1 MASGH
6 GAKLT
11 QGAEELE
18 LALICDR
25 FNVLPDEVL
34 RQDAYT
40 MRRVWALVREFDR
53 IKEQKRA
60 QSKGKK

>member
-6 GAKLT
+6 GAKIT
-11 QGAEELE
+11 QGAEEIE

-25 FNVLPDEVL
+25 FGVLPDAVL

-40 MRRVWALVREFDR
+40 MRRVYALVREFDR
-53 IKEQKRA
+53 IKEQQRA
-60 QSKGKK
+60 KAKKK